1 MIRVSRAA
9 AVDPLVLAVDVGS
22 TATRG
27 DVYDAAGRPVQGGRC
42 KMPHQFVTAADG
54 TSQID
59 PDAVVEEVAQVIGQ
73 LAGRWRARRIAAVA
87 LDTFAS
93 SLVGVRPDGSA
104 ATPCYTYADSRCVE
118 QVIMLRGELDEPA
131 IQQRTGCRLHT
142 SYLAPRLRWLQATQP
157 GAFAAAARWMSVGE
171 YVYLRLLGTTA
182 AGTSIAAWTGLLD
195 RRTGRWDDELVA
207 TAGLRA
213 GQLSDIRDP
222 TEPFDDAGSVIG
234 SRWPA
239 LASSVWLPVVAD
251 GIAGNIGAGATD
263 EQTQALAAA
272 TSGAIRVLL
281 HHIPAAVPSGLWCY
295 RVDRDRSL
303 LGGAVNDVGR
313 AVSWLSQTLRLPDH
327 LDLDLSAAPDPA
339 APLVL
344 PYLSGERSIGWAAST
359 RATFSGVGSHNR
371 GDAGAGRHGRRGHQ
385 LCPDRRPAI
394 QRSRA
399 TEPCPGQ
406 RKDHQGPARPAAA
419 SCRRSRHAGHPRDRQ
434 EDDPARHRDHGS
446 RRSRTRRPQG
456 STVGRPG
463 PPASR
468 RRLRLL
474 RSADAGLRG
483 SLRRGHRSG
492 GQHRVAGT
500 PASAL
505 ACGPSS

>member
-104 ATPCYTYADSRCVE
+104 ATPCYTYADSRCAE

-195 RRTGRWDDELVA
+195 RRTGGWDDELVA
-207 TAGLRA
+207 AAGLRA

-222 TEPFDDAGSVIG
+222 TEHFDDAGSVIG

-327 LDLDLSAAPDPA
+327 LDLDLDLSAAPDPA

-344 PYLSGERSIGWAAST
+344 PYLSGERSTGWAASA
-359 RATFSGVGSHNR
+359 RATFTGVSAATTAAMLARGAMEGVAISYARIAGQLSSAAGPPSHVLASGRITKDLPGLLQLLADVLGMPVTPVIDKRTTLRGTAIMALDVLAPDAPKAAPSVG
-371 GDAGAGRHGRRGHQ
+371 
-385 LCPDRRPAI
+385 PVRRPA
-394 QRSRA
+394 
-399 TEPCPGQ
+399 
-406 RKDHQGPARPAAA
+406 
-419 SCRRSRHAGHPRDRQ
+419 AG
-434 EDDPARHRDHGS
+434 
-446 RRSRTRRPQG
+446 
-456 STVGRPG
+456 
-463 PPASR
+463 
-468 RRLRLL
+468 
-474 RSADAGLRG
+474 
-483 SLRRGHRSG
+483 
-492 GQHRVAGT
+492 
-500 PASAL
+500 ASAYYAQRTL
-505 ACGPSS
+505 AYEALYDAVIAPAVNTG

>member
-1 MIRVSRAA
+1 MMRVSRTD

-27 DVYDAAGRPVQGGRC
+27 DVYDAAGRPVEGGRC
-42 KMPHQFVTAADG
+42 KVPHQFVTAADG

-73 LAGRWRARRIAAVA
+73 LAGRWRAGRIAAVA

-104 ATPCYTYADSRCVE
+104 ATPCYTYADSRCAE
-118 QVIMLRGELDEPA
+118 QVVMLRGELDEPA

-182 AGTSIAAWTGLLD
+182 VGTSIAAWTGLLD

-207 TAGLRA
+207 AAGLRA
-213 GQLSDIRDP
+213 DQLSDIRDP
-222 TEPFDDAGSVIG
+222 TEPFDDTGPVIG

-239 LASSVWLPVVAD
+239 LANSVWLPVVAD

-263 EQTQALAAA
+263 DHAQALAAA
-272 TSGAIRVLL
+272 TSGAIRMLL

-313 AVSWLSQTLRLPDH
+313 VVSWLTQTLRLPDH
-327 LDLDLSAAPDPA
+327 LDLSAAPDPA

-344 PYLSGERSIGWAAST
+344 PYLSGERSTGWAASA
-359 RATFSGVGSHNR
+359 RATFTGVSAATTAAMLAR
-371 GDAGAGRHGRRGHQ
+371 GAMEGVAISYARIAGQ
-385 LCPDRRPAI
+385 LSKVA
-394 QRSRA
+394 
-399 TEPCPGQ
+399 
-406 RKDHQGPARPAAA
+406 
-419 SCRRSRHAGHPRDRQ
+419 
-434 EDDPARHRDHGS
+434 
-446 RRSRTRRPQG
+446 
-456 STVGRPG
+456 G
-463 PPASR
+463 PPRRVLASGR
-468 RRLRLL
+468 IT
-474 RSADAGLRG
+474 RSCPACCSFLPTFSAC
-483 SLRRGHRSG
+483 RS
-492 GQHRVAGT
+492 
-500 PASAL
+500 P
-505 ACGPSS
+505 P

>member
-1 MIRVSRAA
+1 MMRVSRAA

-27 DVYDAAGRPVQGGRC
+27 DVYDAAGRPVEGGRC
-42 KMPHQFVTAADG
+42 KVPHQFVTAADG

-59 PDAVVEEVAQVIGQ
+59 PDTVVEEVAQVIGQ
-73 LAGRWRARRIAAVA
+73 LAGRWRPRRIAAVA

-104 ATPCYTYADSRCVE
+104 ATPCYTYADSRCAE
-118 QVIMLRGELDEPA
+118 QVVMLRGELDEPV

-182 AGTSIAAWTGLLD
+182 VGTSIAAWTGLLD

-207 TAGLRA
+207 AAGLRA

-222 TEPFDDAGSVIG
+222 TEPFDGAGPVIG

-281 HHIPAAVPSGLWCY
+281 HHVPAAVPSGLWCY

-313 AVSWLSQTLRLPDH
+313 VVSWLGQTLRLPDH
-327 LDLDLSAAPDPA
+327 LDLSAAPDPA

-344 PYLSGERSIGWAAST
+344 PYLSGERSTGWAASA
-359 RATFSGVGSHNR
+359 RATFTGVSAATTAAMLARGAMEGVAISYARIAGQLSSAAGPPRLVLASGRITKDLPGLLQLLADVLGMPVTPVIDKRTTLRGTAIMALDVLAPDAPKAAPSVG
-371 GDAGAGRHGRRGHQ
+371 
-385 LCPDRRPAI
+385 PVRRPA
-394 QRSRA
+394 
-399 TEPCPGQ
+399 
-406 RKDHQGPARPAAA
+406 
-419 SCRRSRHAGHPRDRQ
+419 AG
-434 EDDPARHRDHGS
+434 
-446 RRSRTRRPQG
+446 
-456 STVGRPG
+456 
-463 PPASR
+463 
-468 RRLRLL
+468 
-474 RSADAGLRG
+474 
-483 SLRRGHRSG
+483 
-492 GQHRVAGT
+492 
-500 PASAL
+500 ASAYYAHRTL
-505 ACGPSS
+505 AYQALYDAVIAPAVNTG